1 MQEKRL
7 AWAGIVLGLFFL
19 GAIWVWEN
27 VFLGPGGGN
36 AADRLYLG
44 FFRFVAWLCLLIG
57 IGDMLLRLGRIRQ
70 RAAALKPSGVFGDA
84 RFATATECYDA
95 GLMDPKGLYLGTMK
109 ADRQVYPLFYSGKA
123 HLLTVAPAR
132 SGKGVGVVIP
142 NLLHYQGSVF
152 VTDPKGELA
161 SVTRAHRA
169 ERFSQKVY
177 VLNPWGLHDLPQDR
191 YNPLA
196 PLIEAAGDEALI
208 RGLADEARALAL
220 QLLPE
225 PDDARNRYFRD
236 GARNILRAVMLH
248 LATRGDPDTCTLPQ
262 MWRVLSSQKRLTD
275 LIADMAG
282 STALGGMVADLGD
295 DLSHQVADNEEQF
308 QDFRQGAVQ
317 ALEIFDPASWL
328 ADAVA
333 GSDVDFKALKEGRA
347 TVYLVIPQ
355 DRIATHGAW
364 LGLVTRQA
372 ISAVTRSHGDTPVL
386 FLLDEFANMGKLEGL
401 AESLTG
407 LPGLGVRVWAIV
419 QELAELKRIYG
430 PETAQTIA
438 SQAEVK
444 QFFAVQND
452 ALLRQLSQ
460 ALGQRTVKT
469 RNYNLGRSLDT
480 DISESLS
487 ETGRPLMS
495 PEEIRQMD
503 DDEQLLLI
511 KALLPV
517 RANRPPFW
525 CIKPWA
531 EWAGANPVEGTPPK
545 RTPVASIPYVEK
557 SNKAASK
564 VA

>member
-19 GAIWVWEN
+19 GVIWVWEN
-27 VFLGPGGGN
+27 VVLGPGGGN

-44 FFRFVAWLCLLIG
+44 FFRFMAWACLLIG
-57 IGDMLLRLGRIRQ
+57 IGDMLLRLGRIRE
-70 RAAALKPSGVFGDA
+70 RAAALKPSGVFGKA

-142 NLLHYQGSVF
+142 NLLHFQGSVF

-161 SVTRAHRA
+161 SVTRKHRA
-169 ERFSQKVY
+169 ERLGQKVY

-372 ISAVTRSHGDTPVL
+372 ISAVTR
-386 FLLDEFANMGKLEGL
+386 L
-401 AESLTG
+401 A
-407 LPGLGVRVWAIV
+407 R
-419 QELAELKRIYG
+419 RY
-430 PETAQTIA
+430 
-438 SQAEVK
+438 
-444 QFFAVQND
+444 
-452 ALLRQLSQ
+452 
-460 ALGQRTVKT
+460 
-469 RNYNLGRSLDT
+469 
-480 DISESLS
+480 
-487 ETGRPLMS
+487 
-495 PEEIRQMD
+495 
-503 DDEQLLLI
+503 
-511 KALLPV
+511 
-517 RANRPPFW
+517 
-525 CIKPWA
+525 
-531 EWAGANPVEGTPPK
+531 AGAVPA
-545 RTPVASIPYVEK
+545 R
-557 SNKAASK
+557 
-564 VA
+564 